1 MPMYNC
7 VYRSTLEKIRGPWG
21 KLRKLDSHIVGYQG
35 LTVANSGSYYILW
48 FLKYRELFISKLSAL
63 YANSKSLTNF

>member
-21 KLRKLDSHIVGYQG
+21 KLRKLDSHIVGY
-35 LTVANSGSYYILW
+35 
-48 FLKYRELFISKLSAL
+48 
-63 YANSKSLTNF
+63 